1 MNDGSVIYGE
11 LYPDVAPVT
20 FGNFVDLAA
29 SGFYNGLTFHRV
41 VPGFVIQGGDPNGD
55 GTGGPGYAIVGEFE
69 SNGVTNDLSHTRGV
83 LSMAR
88 SSAANSGGSQFF
100 IMHADNDYLDGDYA
114 GFGMVLGGIETVDL
128 IASTPTNS
136 SDRPL
141 VEQAMRTVHVQTYGQ
156 DYPFTKLDD

>member
-1 MNDGSVIYGE
+1 M
-11 LYPDVAPVT
+11 
-20 FGNFVDLAA
+20 
-29 SGFYNGLTFHRV
+29 
-41 VPGFVIQGGDPNGD
+41 
-55 GTGGPGYAIVGEFE
+55 
-69 SNGVTNDLSHTRGV
+69 TNDLSHTRGV

-100 IMHADNDYLDGDYA
+100 IMHADSDYLDGEYA
-114 GFGMVLGGIETVDL
+114 AFGRVLGGIETVDL

-156 DYPFTKLDD
+156 SYPFTKLDD